1 MALGLQNFNKG
12 TDFTGLSTINASD
25 LNQVVDNATCYLDNA
40 SEGKSINLWT
50 VDSALNTPR
59 VPDPSAVTSAW
70 KRFFW
75 IRIPYTG
82 ATDKKPIIYAWN
94 DDVTSDATYLKWIDT
109 ANDLT
114 DIEADIAA
122 LQADVTTLQADVVTA
137 NATANAANTLANTAS
152 TTATTANATA
162 TTASA
167 NATTALSDAADA
179 SADAVAA
186 AAAAAAAQATAT
198 AAQSTA
204 TAANT
209 AATANRNVRYV
220 KITETQNKG
229 TNGGA
234 AATGKNTRALN
245 TEDSDAGNLASLAAG
260 VVTLAAGTYQVH
272 AWSVGFNITAHQLLL
287 VKDSDNT
294 TLLTGSSACTNNT
307 DINDM
312 STLSGLITLSV
323 ATAIRLDDYFGS
335 NNTTTDLGKACN
347 VHPDGGGKEVYALLE
362 LIKLD

>member
-25 LNQVVDNATCYLDNA
+25 LNQSVDNATCYLDNA
-40 SEGKSINLWT
+40 NEGKSINLWT
-50 VDSALNTPR
+50 KDSALDTPR
-59 VPDPSAVTSAW
+59 VPDPGSVTTAW
-70 KRFFW
+70 KRFIW
-75 IRIPYTG
+75 IRVLLDGSKAKLYV
-82 ATDKKPIIYAWN
+82 WN
-94 DDVTSDATYLKWIDT
+94 DSINSDPTYLKWEDVSTDT
-109 ANDLT
+109 T
-114 DIEADIAA
+114 TIEDEIAAIQADITTV
-122 LQADVTTLQADVVTA
+122 QADVATA
-137 NATANAANTLANTAS
+137 NATANAASALANTAS
-152 TTATTANATA
+152 TTAATANATA
-162 TTASA
+162 TTASS
-167 NATTALSDAADA
+167 NATTALADAASA
-179 SADAVAA
+179 SADADAALAA
-186 AAAAAAAQATAT
+186 ATSAQATAT

-204 TAANT
+204 TAANN

-229 TNGGA
+229 TNAGA
-234 AATGKNTRALN
+234 AATGKNTRVLN
-245 TEDSDAGNLASLAAG
+245 TEDSDAGNLASVAAG

-294 TLLTGSSACTNNT
+294 TLLTGSSACTNNN

-335 NNTTTDLGKACN
+335 SGSATDLGKACN
-347 VHPDGGGKEVYALLE
+347 VHPDGGGKEIYALLE